1 MYRIFF
7 KPILDFIFSLL
18 AILILSPLILVLLL
32 SVYICLGSPVFFCQ
46 ERPGK
51 NEKIF
56 TLFKFRTMTMEHS
69 QVGELLPDKD
79 RLTSFGKFLRKTI
92 LDELPQLFNVII
104 GNLSLVGPRPLLTE
118 YLPFYNDEQKARH
131 KVKPGLTGWAQVNGR
146 NAITWED
153 KFKLDIFYV
162 DNISFI
168 LDIKILFKTMI
179 KTIKGSDIN
188 SNDGF
193 TMDKFQGSKL

>member
-7 KPILDFIFSLL
+7 KPLLDFILSL
-18 AILILSPLILVLLL
+18 IVFLILSPVLLVLLI

-46 ERPGK
+46 KRPGK
-51 NEKIF
+51 NDKVF
-56 TLFKFRTMTMEHS
+56 NLYKFRTMTMERS
-69 QVGELLPDKD
+69 QDGELLPDKE
-79 RLTSFGKFLRKTI
+79 RLTRFGKFLRKTS
-92 LDELPQLFNVII
+92 LDELPQLLNVIN
-104 GNLSLVGPRPLLTE
+104 GDLSLIGPRPLLTE
-118 YLPFYNDEQKARH
+118 YLQLYNDEQKERH

-162 DNISFI
+162 NNISFI
-168 LDIKILFKTMI
+168 LDIIILFKTMI

-193 TMDKFQGSKL
+193 TMDKFQGSK